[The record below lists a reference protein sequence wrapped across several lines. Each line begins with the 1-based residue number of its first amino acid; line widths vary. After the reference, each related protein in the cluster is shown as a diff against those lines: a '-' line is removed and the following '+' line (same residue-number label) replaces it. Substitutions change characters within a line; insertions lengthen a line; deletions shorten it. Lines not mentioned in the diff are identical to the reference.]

1 MELSLKQGRLQ
12 LNGDAP
18 VAFRRARG
26 YWVECVDGRIWLTV
40 NGQAGDFLL
49 SAGERLRIE
58 SNGLALV
65 AGLPAGS
72 LRLYREASWPEHS
85 ARLLWRR
92 LLGARP
98 GFKSSPVVVRA
109 PLAGA

>member
-1 MELSLKQGRLQ
+1 MWLSLKQGRLQ

-26 YWVECVDGRIWLTV
+26 YWIECLDGRIWLTV

-72 LRLYREASWPEHS
+72 MRIYREAAWPEYS

-92 LLGARP
+92 LLGGPP
-98 GFKSSPVVVRA
+98 GPESSPEVVRA

>member
-1 MELSLKQGRLQ
+1 MWLSLKQGRLQ
-12 LNGDAP
+12 LSGDTP

-26 YWVECVDGRIWLTV
+26 YWVECIDGRIWLTV
-40 NGQAGDFLL
+40 TGQAGDFLL

-72 LRLYREASWPEHS
+72 LRLYREASWPERS
-85 ARLLWRR
+85 ARVVWQR
-92 LLGARP
+92 LSRSE
-98 GFKSSPVVVRA
+98 SSPSDIRV

>member
-1 MELSLKQGRLQ
+1 MWISLKQGRVQ
-12 LNGDAP
+12 LNGDVP

-26 YWVECVDGRIWLTV
+26 YWIECVDGRLWLTV

-49 SAGERLRIE
+49 QAGERLRIE

-72 LRLYREASWPEHS
+72 LRLYREAAWPERS
-85 ARLLWRR
+85 VRLLWRR
-92 LLGARP
+92 LLGARHRP
-98 GFKSSPVVVRA
+98 ESSPELVRT